1 MTQPFQGFE
10 KGPLWVL
17 DSTAGIYFK
26 TLPIDRQWEFGDH
39 LLALV
44 RRGELIFPSQVR
56 RELTDPQII
65 KHPDMPGA
73 WAAQAWKVM
82 KPRPAPSD
90 VTVTE
95 VLHAHPSLVD
105 ENAQYDQAD
114 PYLVALAVE
123 RARAGDE
130 VRVATDDGDLRT
142 ACTAYNIVVE
152 TADEFVQLFLRA

>member
-1 MTQPFQGFE
+1 MTKPLRG
-10 KGPLWVL
+10 GTPLWVL
-17 DSTAGIYFK
+17 DASGLIDFK

-39 LLALV
+39 LLTLV

-95 VLHAHPSLVD
+95 VLHAHPYLVD
-105 ENAQYDQAD
+105 ENAQHDQAD
-114 PYLVALAVE
+114 PYVAALALEQV
-123 RARAGDE
+123 RAGRAATVVTKDE
-130 VRVATDDGDLRT
+130 ALRN
-142 ACTAYNIVVE
+142 ACTHFGIDVAMWE
-152 TADEFVQLFLRA
+152 EFLAHLRA